1 MNITVGRDR
10 INFPTVISKSAKSER
25 RIEYNYNGVN
35 IFLMVS
41 EAKGIN
47 ASQNEFFIQ
56 AIEIGAD
63 SAIYLN
69 RSSNMECDNCS
80 IPGIA
85 VFSYMVQFNGLYLVE
100 NDREF

>member
-10 INFPTVISKSAKSER
+10 INFPTVMCKSAKSER

-35 IFLMVS
+35 IFLLMVS
-41 EAKGIN
+41 EIN
-47 ASQNEFFIQ
+47 ARQNEFFIQ
-56 AIEIGAD
+56 EIEIGAD

-85 VFSYMVQFNGLYLVE
+85 VFSYMVQFNGLYFVE
-100 NDREF
+100 KND

>member
-1 MNITVGRDR
+1 MC
-10 INFPTVISKSAKSER
+10 KSAKSEHR
-25 RIEYNYNGVN
+25 LEYNNNGVS
-35 IFLMVS
+35 IVLMVS
-41 EAKGIN
+41 EAKGNN
-47 ASQNEFFIQ
+47 ASRNECLTQ

-85 VFSYMVQFNGLYLVE
+85 VFSYMVQFNGLYFVE
-100 NDREF
+100 ND